1 MSIRSLLFLGC
12 SLAAALP
19 HLPHLPRQETDDP
32 NSSDPTTPPASIT
45 APTRGDNPFPNG
57 WPQLPSECTDASN
70 PSEACKNALHASDGG
85 VHAFGGTLHHDG
97 SCKVNSADTR
107 EGFLETAAWD
117 AQILAHYTSLTT
129 DIHNIEAGR
138 FYIGP
143 DYAGQQQRIKGKL

>member
-45 APTRGDNPFPNG
+45 APARGDNPFPNG

-138 FYIGP
+138 FYMGP
-143 DYAGQQQRIKGKL
+143 DYAGQQQRIKGKH